1 MSVIAVLAV
10 YNEEAL
16 IGQAVESLR
25 GIGVDQVVVFD
36 GAWEG
41 FGDGNSTDGTAVI
54 AVDLVGADNVI
65 MRNGPWPSQEAKRTA
80 MFRHCGARDGDY
92 ILVADAD
99 EVWEGTLPDEAPAG
113 HMNVMVRC
121 VGENDLPG
129 IRGTWPHGD
138 YCPDW
143 KPELRCFFWNPTLE
157 CAWPGG
163 YLDGDSFI
171 QPYNDLHLWETKG
184 ASALPVLDG
193 VRFEHHGNSRSPE
206 RIAQKIAYYEREH
219 PKRRA
224 WQAALSKAYAA

>member
-1 MSVIAVLAV
+1 MAVIAVMAV

-16 IGQAVESLR
+16 IGQAVESLQR
-25 GIGVDQVVVFD
+25 IGVDRVVVFD

-41 FGDGNSTDGTAVI
+41 FGDGPSTDRTCDVALDLDCTVI
-54 AVDLVGADNVI
+54 AGP
-65 MRNGPWPSQEAKRTA
+65 RPWPSQEAKRTA
-80 MFRHCGARDGDY
+80 MFRQSGAKRGDY
-92 ILVADAD
+92 VIVADAD
-99 EVWEGTLPDEAPAG
+99 EVWEGILPDEAPAG

-129 IRGTWPHGD
+129 IRGTWPNGD

-143 KPELRCFFWNPTLE
+143 KPELRCFFWNPSLE

-163 YLDGDSFI
+163 YLDGDNFI
-171 QPYNDLHLWETKG
+171 QPYNDLHVWETKG
-184 ASALPVLDG
+184 PSALPVLDG